1 MATIYATASGQVVG
15 VALVNG
21 GCTPATP
28 PAAPPTQTLGF
39 DEATN
44 AGALAA
50 LRGDLTGHTLVA
62 GQLLHRGQPVALAP
76 PGPGATEQAAVQAA
90 ATAFLAGTDLTLA
103 QLNQVM
109 RWLVRQ
115 RLAQGG

>member
-50 LRGDLTGHTLVA
+50 LRGDLSGHTLVA
-62 GQLLHRGQPVALAP
+62 GQLLHRGVAVVIAA
-76 PGPGATEQAAVQAA
+76 PGPSGVEQTAVQAVA
-90 ATAFLAGTDLTLA
+90 GAFLGGTDLTIA